1 MIRFCKIHF
10 TILSF
15 LTLLLSGCAKT
26 ATQTITETALQ
37 QVDSVEQTITAEC
50 KTIAVTSQLNALRGT
65 IKSQLSACESEKSE
79 LKSDIARWKVI
90 SGALFGLLLLLLY
103 IKILRK

>member
-1 MIRFCKIHF
+1 MKALYKIV
-10 TILSF
+10 ILAF
-15 LTLLLSGCAKT
+15 LLNGCTKT
-26 ATQTITETALQ
+26 ATQTITDSALQ
-37 QVDSVEQTITAEC
+37 QVNAIEHSITAEC
-50 KTIAVTSQLNALRGT
+50 KSTAITGQINALRGT

>member
-1 MIRFCKIHF
+1 MKALYKIV
-10 TILSF
+10 ILAF
-15 LTLLLSGCAKT
+15 LLNGCTKP
-26 ATQTITETALQ
+26 ATQTITDSALQ
-37 QVDSVEQTITAEC
+37 QVNAIEHSITAEC
-50 KTIAVTSQLNALRGT
+50 KSTAITGQINALRGT

-79 LKSDIARWKVI
+79 LRSDIARWKVI

>member
-1 MIRFCKIHF
+1 MNILYKIV
-10 TILSF
+10 ILAF
-15 LTLLLSGCAKT
+15 LLNSCAKS
-26 ATQTITETALQ
+26 ATETITDSALQ
-37 QVDSVEQTITAEC
+37 QVNAIEHSITAEC
-50 KTIAVTSQLNALRGT
+50 KSTAITGQINALRGT

-90 SGALFGLLLLLLY
+90 SGALFGLLLLLAY

>member
-1 MIRFCKIHF
+1 MKALYKIV
-10 TILSF
+10 ILAF
-15 LTLLLSGCAKT
+15 LLNGCAKP
-26 ATQTITETALQ
+26 ATETITDSALQ
-37 QVDSVEQTITAEC
+37 QVNAIEHSITADC
-50 KTIAVTSQLNALRGT
+50 KSTAITGQINALRGT

-90 SGALFGLLLLLLY
+90 SGVLFGLLLLLAY

>member
-1 MIRFCKIHF
+1 MKALYKIV
-10 TILSF
+10 ILAF
-15 LTLLLSGCAKT
+15 LLNGCAKP
-26 ATQTITETALQ
+26 ATETITDSALQ
-37 QVDSVEQTITAEC
+37 QVNEHSITTEC
-50 KTIAVTSQLNALRGT
+50 KSTAITGQINALRGT

-90 SGALFGLLLLLLY
+90 SGALFGLLLLLAY

>member
-1 MIRFCKIHF
+1 MKALYKIV
-10 TILSF
+10 TLAF
-15 LTLLLSGCAKT
+15 LLNGCAKP
-26 ATQTITETALQ
+26 ATETITDSALQ
-37 QVDSVEQTITAEC
+37 QVNAIEHSITAEC
-50 KTIAVTSQLNALRGT
+50 KSTAITGQINALRGT

-79 LKSDIARWKVI
+79 LKSDIARWRVI

>member
-1 MIRFCKIHF
+1 MKALYKIV
-10 TILSF
+10 ILAF
-15 LTLLLSGCAKT
+15 LLNGCTKP
-26 ATQTITETALQ
+26 ATQTITESALQ
-37 QVDSVEQTITAEC
+37 QVNAIEHSITAEC
-50 KTIAVTSQLNALRGT
+50 KSTAITGQINALRGT

-79 LKSDIARWKVI
+79 LKSDIARWRVI